1 MAERFQIPNSLPIT
15 PPSRPLPVKRTSQ
28 PAKEA
33 APDFAAL
40 LHKELEAS
48 SIRFSAHAEK
58 RLAARRIHLTPNQI
72 ASLNKPWIACRQRRR
87 IADYHGRVAVVS
99 VRNRTV
105 ITAVDGD
112 SMKENVF
119 TNIDS
124 AIVKQQVRADLQRPF
139 IHRTTDVD

>member
-72 ASLNKPWIACRQRRR
+72 ASLEQAVDRLQAKG
-87 IADYHGRVAVVS
+87 GRESLIIMGDVAFVVS

-124 AIVKQQVRADLQRPF
+124 AIVS
-139 IHRTTDVD
+139 